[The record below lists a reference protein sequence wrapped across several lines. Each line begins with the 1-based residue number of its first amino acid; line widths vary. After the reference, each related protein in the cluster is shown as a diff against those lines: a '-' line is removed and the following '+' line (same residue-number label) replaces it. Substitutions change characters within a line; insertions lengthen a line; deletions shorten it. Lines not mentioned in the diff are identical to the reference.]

1 MQALLQGIKGN
12 EFCSAYMV
20 SLHTN
25 GNISLVDKLPLYD
38 NAYPDDWATMKIKK
52 GLKEG
57 VDYQMVSELE
67 WN

>member
-1 MQALLQGIKGN
+1 
-12 EFCSAYMV
+12 MV